1 MLTFHF
7 GTMAS
12 GKSLHLLA
20 TAHNFQEHG
29 IPFLILKSKIDT
41 RDGENVVFSRAL
53 GTKECIVI
61 ESEDNIYSMIATYL
75 QISNNIVK
83 YILVDEAQ
91 FLTPKQV
98 DELAAITDNLNIDII
113 CYGLKTDFRT
123 ELFPASKR
131 LLEIADEIKEI
142 SSICYCGRKTMFNAR
157 INSNKQIITDGNQ
170 IEVGGDD
177 RYIALCRKC
186 YFEKT
191 GCKYY
196 NKDLKEI

>member
-1 MLTFHF
+1 MVKFYY
-7 GTMAS
+7 GTMCS

-41 RDGENVVFSRAL
+41 RDGENVVHSRAL
-53 GTKECIVI
+53 GSKECITI
-61 ESEDNIYSMIATYL
+61 DNEDNIFEIISSYL
-75 QISNNIVK
+75 QLTERTKKLK

-91 FLTPKQV
+91 FLTPAQV
-98 DELAAITDNLNIDII
+98 EELVAISDNMNIDII

-131 LLEIADEIKEI
+131 LIELADKIEEIE
-142 SSICYCGRKTMFNAR
+142 SICFCGNKTMFNAR
-157 INSNKQIITDGNQ
+157 MNSNKEIVIDGNQ

-177 RYIALCRKC
+177 KYVALCRNC
-186 YFEKT
+186 YFKKT
-191 GCKYY
+191 GNKYY
-196 NKDLKEI
+196 K